1 MNKVVCIKKYPG
13 DLFTIGKE
21 YEVFEIDYVFEKEFI
36 VNDADKPIVLQR
48 SENKFVSRK
57 EYRKNKINNLISNI
71 L

>member
-21 YEVFEIDYVFEKEFI
+21 YEVFEIDYVFGKEFI
-36 VNDADKPIVLQR
+36 LNDSEKLIVLQR